1 MDWDINIDEDF
12 PADVH
17 KTMPEERTI
26 VPVGTHVATI
36 KKAEEG
42 PNEWKVDEVSNPTGV
57 CLKLRLS
64 IGQHRFVFHDLP
76 KHLPWMAK
84 QLADAL
90 GIQPEGNTLR
100 VVPSEIE
107 GREVTVDIVHYT
119 SKAGKVSAVVKR
131 YVPATATPTTA
142 TPPKRQTLP
151 QKAHAAFKASAGSDD
166 IPFAWLAAL
175 LASVIGGGA

>member
-1 MDWDINIDEDF
+1 MDWDMNIDEHF

-17 KTMPEERTI
+17 TQLPEERTI

-42 PNEWKVDEVSNPTGV
+42 PNQWKVDDANPDGI

-64 IGQHRFVFHDLP
+64 IGQHKFVFHDLP

-90 GIQPEGNTLR
+90 GIVPEGNTLR
-100 VVPSEIE
+100 VVPEDIE
-107 GREVTVDIVHYT
+107 GREVTVEIVHYT
-119 SKAGKVSAVVKR
+119 SKSGKVSAVVKK
-131 YVPATATPTTA
+131 YVPMQPSQRHRSVRRCRRRLMRRS
-142 TPPKRQTLP
+142 KRR
-151 QKAHAAFKASAGSDD
+151 
-166 IPFAWLAAL
+166 LAAMTSRSSGWWHWSP
-175 LASVIGGGA
+175 A

>member
-1 MDWDINIDEDF
+1 MDWDMNIDEHF

-17 KTMPEERTI
+17 TQLPEERTI

-42 PNEWKVDEVSNPTGV
+42 PNQWKVDDANPDGI

-64 IGQHRFVFHDLP
+64 IGQHKFVFHDLP

-90 GIQPEGNTLR
+90 GIVPEGNTLR
-100 VVPSEIE
+100 VVPEDIE
-107 GREVTVDIVHYT
+107 GREVTVEIVHYT
-119 SKAGKVSAVVKR
+119 SKSGKVSAVVKK
-131 YVPATATPTTA
+131 YVPMQAAAKT
-142 TPPKRQTLP
+142 TPPARTPAAKV
-151 QKAHAAFKASAGSDD
+151 KAVSPGIGSDD
-166 IPFAWLAAL
+166 IPFLWLAAL
-175 LASVIGGGA
+175 VASVIGGGA

>member
-17 KTMPEERTI
+17 KTLPEERTI

-36 KKAEEG
+36 KLAEEG
-42 PNEWKVDEVSNPTGV
+42 PNEWKKTDANPDGI

-64 IGQHRFVFHDLP
+64 IGQHKFVFHDLP
-76 KHLPWMAK
+76 KHMPWMAK

-90 GIQPEGNTLR
+90 GIQPDGNTLR

-107 GREVTVDIVHYT
+107 GREVNVEIVHYT
-119 SKAGKVSAVVKR
+119 SKAGKVSAVVKK
-131 YVPATATPTTA
+131 YLPTPVGA
-142 TPPKRQTLP
+142 AKTPPPARTP
-151 QKAHAAFKASAGSDD
+151 AAKVKSVSPGIGSDD
-166 IPFAWLAAL
+166 IPFMWIVTLM
-175 LASVIGGGA
+175 ASVIGGVA